1 MTIEID
7 NAVLE
12 KACKE
17 IIESILICLPNA
29 FKGTV
34 YRIGGPPEMIATRIT
49 SGEIDRERETIT
61 WGLPEQSD
69 YNPPG
74 KPWVAY
80 RDEPTRPL
88 EAMGWCVERQRS
100 WTAEDPGN
108 DARSVRLQVEGIM
121 TDFHHMEPVLIRK
134 EDLYLSEGVLSNF
147 PRDYEG
153 EMLWEDSDYIVAAVI
168 KIHFLP
174 NSIKIGSPE
183 TKIIKRLSRVLGTE
197 LLSYELKQQSL
208 EASRVLAEDRSKS
221 YNILADALRNAITKS
236 GLIFSLIKLEFGFLR
251 DQWEEVLLK
260 DSDLKEKKRDAV
272 RQLNQFARE
281 LPDEYHVLRTDLI
294 ALQEKFLNLRLPPR
308 QGENWIRMQI
318 EQKWNSLIHKGLFD
332 EDRVNQILQEIGHLK
347 RSLALGRDQE
357 VLRAFDRIPEPL
369 KREWVD
375 LLYGETDRFDLNV
388 IERLIQILDDSY
400 LDLPYK
406 DKSRKS
412 LTRLKALAE
421 IMGQLEQ
428 STDTVLHEVLN
439 GHDDETLP
447 ILSSRRINLAG
458 KS

>member
-1 MTIEID
+1 MAIEID
-7 NAVLE
+7 KAVLE
-12 KACKE
+12 RACKE

-34 YRIGGPPEMIATRIT
+34 YRVGRPPEMIAKRIT
-49 SGEIDRERETIT
+49 SGEIDRKTNTIT
-61 WGLPEQSD
+61 WGLPEKSD

-74 KPWVAY
+74 KSWLAY
-80 RDEPTRPL
+80 RDEPFRPL

-134 EDLYLSEGVLSNF
+134 EDLHLSEGMLADYPQN
-147 PRDYEG
+147 YEG
-153 EMLWEDSDYIVAAVI
+153 RVLWEDSDYVVAAVI
-168 KIHFLP
+168 KIHFRP
-174 NSIKIGSPE
+174 HSIKIGSPE

-208 EASRVLAEDRSKS
+208 EASRLLAADRSKS

-251 DQWEEVLLK
+251 DQWESVLLK
-260 DSDLKEKKRDAV
+260 DSDLKEKKQDAV
-272 RQLNQFARE
+272 RRLNE
-281 LPDEYHVLRTDLI
+281 LVQDIPDTYEVVRNDLMT
-294 ALQEKFLNLRLPPR
+294 LQEKFLHVHLPPR
-308 QGENWIRMQI
+308 QGENWVRMQI
-318 EQKWNSLIHKGLFD
+318 EQKWNTLIHKGLFK
-332 EDRVNQILQEIGHLK
+332 EEKAGEIQNEIGQLK
-347 RSLALGRDQE
+347 RSLSLGKDQE
-357 VLRAFDRIPEPL
+357 VLGTFDRMPEAL

-375 LLYGETDRFDLNV
+375 LLYGDTDRYDLQV
-388 IERLIQILDDSY
+388 VERLVQILDDSY

-421 IMGQLEQ
+421 IMGQLEK
-428 STDTVLHEVLN
+428 STDTILHEVLN
-439 GHDDETLP
+439 GHEDQFIPP
-447 ILSSRRINLAG
+447 ISSGQLHLFR
-458 KS
+458 